1 MSRKNFLV
9 NLLMILVFIALA
21 LGAYYLKVR
30 IGNEKEKTA
39 CVNEQVVLKD
49 IYYDSAVTQ
58 ISYGEAGPIIQDF
71 VGAYNNKNGEMLAQ
85 VMDLVATY
93 IYSDCENE
101 SEFDTKYVDKLSRNL
116 DTQELILMQY
126 SLKKEET
133 GIISGVENNSSV
145 ELTLI
150 ENSEITDVSKY
161 LSKMTAKIRT
171 VSQVENIDQVD
182 TLEFLLLHRDGAYN
196 IIKFEMID
204 SVPYTE

>member
-1 MSRKNFLV
+1 
-9 NLLMILVFIALA
+9 
-21 LGAYYLKVR
+21 
-30 IGNEKEKTA
+30 
-39 CVNEQVVLKD
+39 
-49 IYYDSAVTQ
+49 
-58 ISYGEAGPIIQDF
+58 
-71 VGAYNNKNGEMLAQ
+71 
-85 VMDLVATY
+85 MDLVATY